1 MEVENVLPS
10 APFHIE
16 NKAVPRAVD
25 TVALCNLPG
34 SVNQCGDQGMILLAH
49 VIDAADV
56 FSWNNQNV
64 DRCLR
69 SDVIEGNDS
78 LPLVDKVGFLL
89 SPDDSAEYAIF
100 ERVHFQQTIMDL
112 KSYLISR
119 LHSHTL
125 PPGEG
130 GGTRMGKVNGSK
142 VNRGGNPR
150 PWECG
155 PFTEPLKKRG
165 KSTDHFRK
173 DLSCVAD
180 HDRAT
185 GSKEII
191 FDRLFPA
198 LRGTQVDS
206 EQLPAHDGAM
216 HGFEAAH
223 ELFDKVVDLETG
235 FLFACGVLSRET
247 KDQKSP
253 GDRSAFPSHA
263 HARAEGASQ
272 FEGGLPFQ
280 AVVLAETGKDGLCS
294 CVTLVKKRNRFFG
307 CVH

>member
-155 PFTEPLKKRG
+155 PFTEPVSG
-165 KSTDHFRK
+165 
-173 DLSCVAD
+173 
-180 HDRAT
+180 
-185 GSKEII
+185 
-191 FDRLFPA
+191 
-198 LRGTQVDS
+198 
-206 EQLPAHDGAM
+206 
-216 HGFEAAH
+216 
-223 ELFDKVVDLETG
+223 
-235 FLFACGVLSRET
+235 
-247 KDQKSP
+247 
-253 GDRSAFPSHA
+253 
-263 HARAEGASQ
+263 
-272 FEGGLPFQ
+272 GGL
-280 AVVLAETGKDGLCS
+280 S
-294 CVTLVKKRNRFFG
+294 
-307 CVH
+307 